1 MAETA
6 SVSEEAPRPDTES
19 EKKNCVLEIPNNLHA
34 AVVACAELIRKL
46 RALVEERADAE
57 QMYELEARFGL
68 YQEETRHFV
77 PGINFDNMQQIENML
92 LSFDGWDAVSE
103 GWVYTQ
109 DYFYRVDGKQYRT
122 SVTFNTGP
130 NPTIAQR
137 VHVFKA
143 VVDKLELKSVP
154 MHSQTIL
161 GHMHKTPL
169 QCDIKVALASER
181 VLLDKEVPHLA
192 EPHLLRFKQRRWFEI
207 RGWRYD
213 LTKTWQATSREEM
226 EKQQL
231 HDPIC
236 EFEIECSNVEDV
248 LARPYHS
255 NEYVAT
261 SLLLK
266 ALDFMTVQG
275 LEPPRR
281 R

>member
-1 MAETA
+1 MEDAEI
-6 SVSEEAPRPDTES
+6 EDED
-19 EKKNCVLEIPNNLHA
+19 KKCVLEIPNNLHA

-46 RALVEERADAE
+46 RMLVEEKTDAD

-77 PGINFDNMQQIENML
+77 PGINFENMRQIENML

-122 SVTFNTGP
+122 SVLYNTGAA
-130 NPTIAQR
+130 PTITRR
-137 VHVFKA
+137 VHLFKS
-143 VVDKLELKSVP
+143 VVDKLDLKSVA
-154 MHSQTIL
+154 MKSNEIL
-161 GHMHKTPL
+161 EHMRKTPL
-169 QCDIKVALASER
+169 VCDLKVALASER
-181 VLLDKEVPHLA
+181 ILQDKDVPHLA

-213 LTKTWQATSREEM
+213 LTKTWQATTREDM

-248 LARPYHS
+248 LRRPYHS
-255 NEYVAT
+255 NEYIAT

-275 LEPPRR
+275 LAPPPPRASHR
-281 R
+281 